1 MPVCIEACNCVADTE
16 NVTADVRASDASPC
30 GACSGTVESASDMA
44 RPVSTARLCTTP
56 EQSVSEERRVE
67 ETCMDENGE
76 QGETVDSNEIHDD
89 SDTRVLARTAHQL
102 TAEPSYTAAHQLTTE
117 PSCTAAHQL
126 TSEPSY
132 TAAQSTRLTSQH
144 SSDEDIVG
152 KITSDFTVHT
162 RSIV

>member
-67 ETCMDENGE
+67 ETCTAENGE

-102 TAEPSYTAAHQLTTE
+102 TT
-117 PSCTAAHQL
+117 
-126 TSEPSY
+126 EPSY
-132 TAAQSTRLTSQH
+132 TAAQSSRLTSRH

>member
-67 ETCMDENGE
+67 ETCTAENGE

-102 TAEPSYTAAHQLTTE
+102 TAEPSYTAVHQLTT
-117 PSCTAAHQL
+117 
-126 TSEPSY
+126 EPSY
-132 TAAQSTRLTSQH
+132 TAAQSSRLTSRH